1 MRAVLNLDERA
12 TYVHEGLDTA
22 EIGCGD
28 VGGDGDLGLVL
39 GGLTLDSNTTVDFP
53 VVGDEWLTRLEGP
66 LVVSSGHI
74 KFGATVL
81 DANLSG
87 VLLGLGVLVT
97 LPLLLSG
104 PGVVNSLQFRSFF
117 VLDEIRIKMRVSL
130 ETQE

>member
-1 MRAVLNLDERA
+1 MRAVLCFDKRA
-12 TYVHEGLDTA
+12 TYVNEGLDTA

-28 VGGDGDLGLVL
+28 VGSSGDLSLVL
-39 GGLTLDSNTTVDFP
+39 SGLTLNGDATVDFP
-53 VVGDEWLTRLEGP
+53 VVGDEWLTRLKGP
-66 LVVSSGHI
+66 LVVGSGDI
-74 KFGATVL
+74 KLGATVL

-104 PGVVNSLQFRSFF
+104 PGVVNSLQFRSVF

>member
-1 MRAVLNLDERA
+1 M
-12 TYVHEGLDTA
+12 
-22 EIGCGD
+22 
-28 VGGDGDLGLVL
+28 
-39 GGLTLDSNTTVDFP
+39 
-53 VVGDEWLTRLEGP
+53 TRLEGP
-66 LVVSSGHI
+66 LVVGSGHI
-74 KFGATVL
+74 KLGATVL

-104 PGVVNSLQFRSFF
+104 PGVVNSLQFRSVF

>member
-1 MRAVLNLDERA
+1 MQALLERA
-12 TYVHEGLDTA
+12 TYVNEGLDTA

-66 LVVSSGHI
+66 LVVGSGHI
-74 KFGATVL
+74 KLGATVL

-104 PGVVNSLQFRSFF
+104 PGVVNSLQFRSVF

-130 ETQE
+130 ETRE